1 MAKITVTKLLRT
13 DAIGVCGTCVTLVF
27 YKDGKRV
34 HEEVFSGKISESA
47 YVRTVELPE
56 HDMVKVDLGECGVEF
71 AYSIDYSV
79 SWNGE
84 GLPPVGLEVEVCDSD
99 EPHEAYAKH
108 IGEKVKIIAHDVL
121 NGDDEGLPV
130 AVYSYDC
137 SWGKGYHALVA
148 GKFRPIRTA
157 EQIAAEERVKA
168 IDEMTG
174 SGIAGG
180 LAPWVCAELYDAG
193 YRKVEQ

>member
-1 MAKITVTKLLRT
+1 MTQIDWSRAPEGTTHWDENPSRIGSFMKLERGKWFFWPVGETLETRWHAWNREGRNDLTGLVPRPIT
-13 DAIGVCGTCVTLVF
+13 
-27 YKDGKRV
+27 
-34 HEEVFSGKISESA
+34 
-47 YVRTVELPE
+47 
-56 HDMVKVDLGECGVEF
+56 
-71 AYSIDYSV
+71 
-79 SWNGE
+79 WNGE
-84 GLPPVGLEVEVCDSD
+84 GLPPVGLEVEICDSD

-157 EQIAAEERVKA
+157 EQIAAEEREKA
-168 IDEMTG
+168 IAAIQKA
-174 SGIAGG
+174 SGGEGLPPITYTHAAKLYNAGARMPGEG
-180 LAPWVCAELYDAG
+180 LKA
-193 YRKVEQ
+193 